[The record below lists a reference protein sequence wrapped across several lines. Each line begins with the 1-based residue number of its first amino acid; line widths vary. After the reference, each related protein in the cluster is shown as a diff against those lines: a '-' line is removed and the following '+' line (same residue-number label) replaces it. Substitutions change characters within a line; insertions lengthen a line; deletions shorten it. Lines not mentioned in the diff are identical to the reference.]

1 MKSWP
6 ALVHASHAG
15 TRTDAMTLTSISGV
29 RVGHW
34 THPEVPTGCTVIVL
48 PEPNVTTV
56 EVRGG
61 APGTRE
67 TDLLAVGM
75 RVEQVQ
81 AILLTGGSAFGLA
94 AADGVVTE
102 LARLGRGH
110 PTPAGPVP
118 IVPGAVVFDLSLE
131 RGNPTPDA
139 FAGAAAYLAATTN
152 PVEMGRVGAGAG
164 TSSAKW
170 RGFEHLVFT
179 GIGSAVTE
187 TPDSHLVAAL
197 VVLNPVGDVFSL
209 EGESL
214 TGGDP
219 VPGPPG
225 IRPQPVTNTVLT
237 AVVTDAAMSRAE
249 LTRLA
254 IRSHDAV
261 GACIRPAHTRFD
273 GDVVFVSAVGTER
286 GDVDLAAE
294 AAFVATGRAIE
305 AGVRASA
312 LHP

>member
-1 MKSWP
+1 MSDR
-6 ALVHASHAG
+6 ASP
-15 TRTDAMTLTSISGV
+15 TQTLPVVTLTSIPGV
-29 RVGHW
+29 KVGHW
-34 THPEVPTGCTVIVL
+34 TDAENRTGCTVVVL

-94 AADGVVTE
+94 AADGVVRE
-102 LARLGRGH
+102 LSKDGRGH
-110 PTPAGPVP
+110 PTPAGQVP
-118 IVPGAVVFDLSLE
+118 IVPGAVVFDLPLDGGGMRPGPE
-131 RGNPTPDA
+131 E
-139 FAGAAAYLAATTN
+139 GAAAYRAATSD
-152 PVEMGRVGAGAG
+152 PVTMGLVGAGTG

-170 RGFEHLVFT
+170 RGFEYLTYT
-179 GIGSAVTE
+179 GIGSGAVD
-187 TPDSHLVAAL
+187 TPDGFRVAAL
-197 VVLNPVGDVFSL
+197 VVLNPVGDIFTL

-214 TGGDP
+214 TGGSP
-219 VPGPPG
+219 VPPPPG
-225 IRPQPVTNTVLT
+225 IPPQAVSSAMTNTTLVMVAT
-237 AVVTDAAMSRAE
+237 SAAMTRAE

-254 IRSHDAV
+254 IRSHDAI
-261 GACIRPAHTRFD
+261 GACVRPAHTRFD
-273 GDVVFVSAVGTER
+273 GDVVFVSACGTDR

-305 AGVRASA
+305 AGVRES
-312 LHP
+312 L

>member
-1 MKSWP
+1 MT
-6 ALVHASHAG
+6 G
-15 TRTDAMTLTSISGV
+15 TLTSIAGV
-29 RVGHW
+29 KVGHW
-34 THPEVPTGCTVIVL
+34 THPEVPTGCTVVVL

-67 TDLLAVGM
+67 TALLAVGM

-102 LARLGRGH
+102 LARQGRGH

-118 IVPGAVVFDLSLE
+118 IVPGAVVFDLSMEGE
-131 RGNPTPDA
+131 RPKPDA
-139 FAGAAAYLAATTN
+139 FSGAAAYMAATAD
-152 PVEMGRVGAGAG
+152 PVEMGRIGAGAG
-164 TSSAKW
+164 TSAAKW
-170 RGFEHLVFT
+170 RGFEYLVFT

-187 TPDSHLVAAL
+187 TPDGHSVGAL
-197 VVLNPVGDVFSL
+197 VVLNPVGDVFTL
-209 EGESL
+209 EGEPL
-214 TGGDP
+214 TGGDL

-225 IRPQPVTNTVLT
+225 IRPHPIVNTVL
-237 AVVTDAAMSRAE
+237 AALVTDAAMTRAE

-254 IRSHDAV
+254 VRAHDAV
-261 GACIRPAHTRFD
+261 GACVRPAHTRFD
-273 GDVVFVSAVGTER
+273 GDVVFVSAVGDEK

-305 AGVRASA
+305 SAVRASI
-312 LHP
+312 

>member
-1 MKSWP
+1 MKLSLEWDR
-6 ALVHASHAG
+6 ASRVAIP
-15 TRTDAMTLTSISGV
+15 TNAMTLTDIAGV
-29 RVGHW
+29 QVGHW
-34 THPEVPTGCTVIVL
+34 THPDAPTGCTVIVL

-102 LARLGRGH
+102 LAQQGRGH

-118 IVPGAVVFDLSLE
+118 IVPGAVVFDLAME
-131 RGNPTPDA
+131 GEQPKPDA
-139 FAGAAAYLAATTN
+139 FSGAAAFMAATDD
-152 PVEMGRVGAGAG
+152 PVAMGRVGAGAG
-164 TSSAKW
+164 TSAAKW
-170 RGFEHLVFT
+170 RGFEYLVRT
-179 GIGSAVTE
+179 GIGSAAVE
-187 TPDSHLVAAL
+187 TPDGHRVGAL
-197 VVLNPVGDVFSL
+197 VVLNPVGDVFTL

-214 TGGDP
+214 TGGDH

-225 IRPQPVTNTVLT
+225 IRPQPVVNTVL
-237 AVVTDAAMSRAE
+237 AALVTDAAMSRAE

-254 IRSHDAV
+254 VRAHDAI

-273 GDVVFVSAVGTER
+273 GDVVFVSAVGMDS

-312 LHP
+312 